1 MLAVVTGISSLLA
14 GGKKQNKKKKTQK
27 KQALDKAQVCE
38 ERECLKRLHHC
49 SERCITA

>member
-14 GGKKQNKKKKTQK
+14 GEKKKQK

-38 ERECLKRLHHC
+38 ECECLKRLHHC